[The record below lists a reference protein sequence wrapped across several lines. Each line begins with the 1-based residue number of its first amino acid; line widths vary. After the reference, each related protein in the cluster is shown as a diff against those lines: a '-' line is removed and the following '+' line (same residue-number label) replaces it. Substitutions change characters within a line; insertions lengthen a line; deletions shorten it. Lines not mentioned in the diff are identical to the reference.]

1 MANQKERI
9 TTNENNIA
17 QLRDSEHQLEAQ
29 VTVLTEKVNNLE
41 SRANEAY
48 DKATL
53 ALSKIEEMGDIS
65 SLVNR
70 IENIENI
77 LRNLIDFGLY
87 DTNN

>member
-29 VTVLTEKVNNLE
+29 VVVLTEKVNNLE
-41 SRANEAY
+41 SRVNEAY

-77 LRNLIDFGLY
+77 LRNLIDFGIY

>member
-17 QLRDSEHQLEAQ
+17 QLRDSEHELEVQ
-29 VTVLTEKVNNLE
+29 VAVLTEKVNNLE
-41 SRANEAY
+41 SRVNEAY

>member
-9 TTNENNIA
+9 TTNENNIT
-17 QLRDSEHQLEAQ
+17 QLRDSEHELEVQ
-29 VTVLTEKVNNLE
+29 VAVLTEKVNNLE
-41 SRANEAY
+41 SRVNEAY

-53 ALSKIEEMGDIS
+53 ALSKIEEMSD
-65 SLVNR
+65 R

-87 DTNN
+87 NPNN

>member
-1 MANQKERI
+1 M
-9 TTNENNIA
+9 
-17 QLRDSEHQLEAQ
+17 
-29 VTVLTEKVNNLE
+29 VVLTEKVNNLE
-41 SRANEAY
+41 SRVNEAY

-65 SLVNR
+65 NLVNR

-77 LRNLIDFGLY
+77 LRNMIDFGIY